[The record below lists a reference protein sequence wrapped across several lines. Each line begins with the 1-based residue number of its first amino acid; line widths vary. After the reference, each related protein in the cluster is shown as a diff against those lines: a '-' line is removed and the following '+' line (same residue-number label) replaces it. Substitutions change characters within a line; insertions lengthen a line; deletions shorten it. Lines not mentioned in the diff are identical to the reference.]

1 MESLEVIRRDYRK
14 NSLANTNQA
23 VCYVQ
28 SDEEDNTE
36 NQENWHLPPDQT
48 CSILRGDSEIL
59 KVKLEYSVL
68 SCSPERKYLYLKM
81 TI

>member
-14 NSLANTNQA
+14 NSLANTNQV

-36 NQENWHLPPDQT
+36 NQDN
-48 CSILRGDSEIL
+48 
-59 KVKLEYSVL
+59 
-68 SCSPERKYLYLKM
+68 
-81 TI
+81 